1 MKLSEYF
8 YDLPEGFIASEPPA
22 VRGSSRLLVL
32 GRESGEILDR
42 NYRDLPEFL
51 RAGDV
56 VVLNDTKVMPARIIV
71 EKKNGAKRELI
82 ILEKRLGDA
91 DWHRHRV
98 LHRGSLRAGD
108 RLRVG
113 EFEVRVEEVL
123 GDGVAV
129 VSAKTDLLEIASKYG
144 APPLPPYM
152 RREANAEDV
161 ERYQT
166 VFAREMGSAA
176 APTASLNMTEEI
188 IEGLREKGVRV
199 VYLTLHVGLGTFLPI
214 RTDEVTEHKMHAEY
228 FSIPSYTVEAI
239 RGARAGGGRVVAV
252 GTTVTRTLEFAALDI
267 FSGVSGDVAG
277 EADIFIYPGYEF
289 KVVDALLTNFHA
301 PKSTVLMM
309 AAGFVGKER
318 LFEAYEHAKRGGYR
332 FLSYGDSMLIL

>member
-8 YDLPEGFIASEPPA
+8 YDLPEGFIASEPPKE
-22 VRGSSRLLVL
+22 RGTSRLLVL
-32 GRESGEILDR
+32 GRDTGKILDR

-51 RAGDV
+51 GAGTT

-71 EKKNGAKRELI
+71 RKKNGVKRELI
-82 ILEKRLGDA
+82 VLEKRLGDA
-91 DWHRHRV
+91 DWHRHKV

-108 RLRVG
+108 VLAVG
-113 EFEVRVEEVL
+113 EYEIRVEEVL
-123 GDGVAV
+123 DGGVAV
-129 VSAKTDLLEIASKYG
+129 VSSETDLLEIASKHG

-152 RREANAEDV
+152 RREANSQDI

-188 IEGLREKGVRV
+188 LGRLRAKGVRV

-214 RTDEVTEHKMHAEY
+214 RTDEITEHKMHAEY
-228 FSIPSYTVEAI
+228 FSIPEETVAAV
-239 RGARAGGGRVVAV
+239 RDAKTAGGRVVAV
-252 GTTVTRTLEFAALDI
+252 GTTVTRTLEYAAEEI
-267 FSGVSGDVAG
+267 FGGDVREITG

-301 PKSTVLMM
+301 PRSTVLMM
-309 AAGFVGKER
+309 AAAFAGKER
-318 LFEAYEHAKRGGYR
+318 LFEAYEYAKEQRYR
-332 FLSYGDSMLIL
+332 FLSYGDSMLVL